1 MNPGTDESSEII
13 DHVDDTGAVIATVTR
28 AEMRAANLMHRS
40 VFIAVINDADQ
51 ILVHRRADW
60 KDVWPDAWD
69 IAVGGVVS
77 AGEAWELAAAREL
90 VEEVGISAELS
101 YLGVGIYV
109 DDHVQEFARVYM
121 ARSEGPFSFDDGEVA
136 EAAWVPIS
144 QLREW
149 LDGRP
154 VCPDSIA
161 LVLPRLDAP

>member
-1 MNPGTDESSEII
+1 MTDESSEII
-13 DHVDDTGAVIATVTR
+13 DHVDDTGTVIATVTR

-60 KDVWPDAWD
+60 KDIWPDAWD
-69 IAVGGVVS
+69 IAVGGVVA

-90 VEEVGISAELS
+90 VEEVGITAELS
-101 YLGVGIYV
+101 YLGEGIYA

-144 QLREW
+144 QLRDW